1 MACSLLGQSLLQR
14 EREEGVA
21 TAWHP
26 GEYITCSLAGSLPS
40 PENVT
45 ISSQNSSTQLQ
56 WKPPYYMMNQE
67 SAAVIHV
74 DPHITQYTVYIFD
87 ASNDSM
93 NDSVNVT
100 ETSFTHTN
108 NILLCPIYQVSAW
121 NAGGEGELSE
131 PVQESRPQGKQRK

>member
-1 MACSLLGQSLLQR
+1 MVRTELLLR

-21 TAWHP
+21 TAWYP

-56 WKPPYYMMNQE
+56 WKPPYYTLNQE

-74 DPHITQYTVYIFD
+74 DPYITHYTVYIFD

-93 NDSVNVT
+93 IDSVNVT
-100 ETSFTHTN
+100 ETSFTPTHN
-108 NILLCPIYQVSAW
+108 VPLCPMYRVSAW

-131 PVQESRPQGKQRK
+131 PVQESTPQGKQRR